1 MVTNVDRLPS
11 RPHPNKVN
19 TTGAISWA
27 TNGGYE
33 SPNSDDG
40 VGPTTPMRSAPN
52 TFACPSREGRHD
64 ARTPS
69 EMERGLSNMRAASL
83 NDLVL
88 KAKAARGQI
97 SIKDR
102 IACIQWNWFTMTM
115 ATGGIANVLASI
127 PYKTRWLDIVGLVFF
142 FFNLVLFLTICT
154 MIGFR
159 FHYRPGSFIS
169 TFTDQVESLFIPATV
184 VSIATILITVCEY
197 GIPNTRPWLL
207 HVMEILF
214 WIYIAFAT
222 IASAG
227 IYLILWSSLTFP
239 IHTMTPTW
247 VFPAYPMLLTAPFGG
262 SLINAAIQRNELH
275 HLSGPAIMFA
285 SVTVQG
291 AGFLIAFMICSAF
304 IYRLMTQKLPRDAQ
318 RPGVFISIG
327 PFGFTVAGILNL
339 GNKAELILPDGFL
352 SIPNSVSILKIL
364 STMVGLWLWGLC
376 IWFFLVSVGSLWK
389 YIFPNHRLPF
399 QVTWFSFVFPNTALV
414 TATFQLGDALDSRP
428 LKVLGCV
435 LAAALVAVWLL
446 VFAGLVRGFW
456 RRELLWPKDED

>member
-1 MVTNVDRLPS
+1 
-11 RPHPNKVN
+11 
-19 TTGAISWA
+19 
-27 TNGGYE
+27 
-33 SPNSDDG
+33 
-40 VGPTTPMRSAPN
+40 
-52 TFACPSREGRHD
+52 
-64 ARTPS
+64 
-69 EMERGLSNMRAASL
+69 
-83 NDLVL
+83 
-88 KAKAARGQI
+88 
-97 SIKDR
+97 
-102 IACIQWNWFTMTM
+102 M

-127 PYKTRWLDIVGLVFF
+127 PFETRWLDIVGLVFF
-142 FFNLVLFLTICT
+142 FFNLVVFMTICV

-197 GIPNTRPWLL
+197 GIPNTGPWLL

-214 WIYIAFAT
+214 WIYVAFAT

-227 IYLILWSSLTFP
+227 IYLTLWSTLTFP

-262 SLINAAIQRNELH
+262 SLINAAIQRKELH
-275 HLSGPAIMFA
+275 HLCGPAIMFA

-389 YIFPNHRLPF
+389 YVFPNHRLPF

-414 TATFQLGDALDSRP
+414 TATFQLGDALDSHP

-435 LAAALVAVWLL
+435 LAAVLVAVWLF